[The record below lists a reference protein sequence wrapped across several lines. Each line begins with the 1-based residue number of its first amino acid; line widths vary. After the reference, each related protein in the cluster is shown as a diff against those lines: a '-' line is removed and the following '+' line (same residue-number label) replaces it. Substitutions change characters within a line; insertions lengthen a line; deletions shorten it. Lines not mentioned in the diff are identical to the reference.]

1 MSIKDVN
8 KIKQDVKKLRNQ
20 INSLNYNYYILDTP
34 KASDH
39 EYDILFKKLLAIEEI
54 FPDLVTSDSP
64 SQRVG
69 SLPLSKFESVSH
81 KQQMLSL
88 NNVFHLS
95 ELNLYMERI
104 EKKLSINCDN
114 IKFSAEP
121 KLDGLAINLLYTNG
135 ILDLAA
141 TRGDGL
147 TGENVTKNIKT
158 IKSIPLK
165 LLGSSFPES
174 IEIRGEVFISKQ
186 GFDDINSSGGL
197 KKFANPRNAAAG
209 SLRQLD
215 SKVVANRPLDA
226 FFYAVGYCSDN
237 LNLNYHTD
245 LIKKLSKWG
254 FKTCDLNQQVIGK
267 NGCENFYNKI
277 YLLRDNLPYEI
288 DGIVYKVD
296 NLNNQNKLGSISRA
310 PRWAIAHKFPA
321 EEKLTT
327 IDSVRFQVGRT
338 GVLTPVASL
347 KPIEVGGVIVSNATL
362 HNMDEIIKKDIHVGD
377 TVKVRRAGDVI
388 PEIIKVVRKDGSRKK
403 ITLPRK
409 CPECNSLVKKE
420 KDMSFAKCT
429 GGMICPAQKKGA
441 IIHFVSKKAMDIQGI
456 GEKLIARLVDEGVI
470 NNISDLYKLN
480 KNILENFVMST
491 ATREDSG
498 KKYEITLGE
507 KSICNILKSIDD
519 RMEVKLSSFIFSLGI
534 GEVGEVTA
542 RILAEKYQS
551 IKNLEKASYSDI
563 MELKDLGPVAAL
575 NIYNFFKKKSNLDI
589 ISNILESGLLLKST
603 DSNTSNLLNKQIYVI
618 TGKLKN
624 ISRKKL
630 EDLIIVNGGIVS
642 NSVTKKTFSL
652 IVGFDPGS
660 KLDKA
665 KKLDIKIMKYEEL
678 LEILK
683 L

>member
-1 MSIKDVN
+1 MSIKDLK
-8 KIKQDVKKLRNQ
+8 KIKKDVKKLRNQ
-20 INSLNYNYYILDTP
+20 INSLNYNYYILDAP

-39 EYDILFKKLLAIEEI
+39 EYDILFKKLLTIEEI

-69 SLPLSKFESVSH
+69 SLPLSRFESVSH

-104 EKKLSINCDN
+104 EKKLSVSCDN

-174 IEIRGEVFISKQ
+174 IEIRGEVFISKK
-186 GFDDINSSGGL
+186 GFNDINSSGGL

-226 FFYAVGYCSDN
+226 FFYAVGYSSDN

-277 YLLRDNLPYEI
+277 YLLREDLPYEI

-296 NLNNQNKLGSISRA
+296 DLNNQNKLGSISRA

-388 PEIIKVVRKDGSRKK
+388 PEIIKVVKKDGSRKK

-409 CPECNSLVKKE
+409 CP
-420 KDMSFAKCT
+420 
-429 GGMICPAQKKGA
+429 
-441 IIHFVSKKAMDIQGI
+441 
-456 GEKLIARLVDEGVI
+456 
-470 NNISDLYKLN
+470 
-480 KNILENFVMST
+480 
-491 ATREDSG
+491 
-498 KKYEITLGE
+498 
-507 KSICNILKSIDD
+507 
-519 RMEVKLSSFIFSLGI
+519 
-534 GEVGEVTA
+534 
-542 RILAEKYQS
+542 
-551 IKNLEKASYSDI
+551 
-563 MELKDLGPVAAL
+563 
-575 NIYNFFKKKSNLDI
+575 
-589 ISNILESGLLLKST
+589 
-603 DSNTSNLLNKQIYVI
+603 
-618 TGKLKN
+618 
-624 ISRKKL
+624 
-630 EDLIIVNGGIVS
+630 
-642 NSVTKKTFSL
+642 
-652 IVGFDPGS
+652 
-660 KLDKA
+660 
-665 KKLDIKIMKYEEL
+665 
-678 LEILK
+678 
-683 L
+683 

>member
-1 MSIKDVN
+1 MSIKDV
-8 KIKQDVKKLRNQ
+8 KKVKQDVKKLRNQ
-20 INSLNYNYYILDTP
+20 INSLNYNYYVLDTP
-34 KASDH
+34 KVSDH
-39 EYDILFKKLLAIEEI
+39 EYDILFKKLLTFEEI
-54 FPDLVTSDSP
+54 FPDLVTRDSP

-95 ELNLYMERI
+95 DLNLYMERI
-104 EKKLSINCDN
+104 EKKLSVSCDD

-121 KLDGLAINLLYTNG
+121 KLDGLAINLLYKNG
-135 ILDLAA
+135 VLDLAS

-174 IEIRGEVFISKQ
+174 IEIRGEVFISKK

-226 FFYAVGYCSDN
+226 FFYAVGYSSDN

-277 YLLRDNLPYEI
+277 YLLREDLPYEI

-296 NLNNQNKLGSISRA
+296 DLNNQNKLGSISRA

-377 TVKVRRAGDVI
+377 TVKIRRAGDVI
-388 PEIIKVVRKDGSRKK
+388 PEIVKVVRKDGSREK
-403 ITLPRK
+403 IILPRK
-409 CPECNSLVKKE
+409 CPECNSLVKKV

-507 KSICNILKSIDD
+507 KSIRNILKSIDD

-589 ISNILESGLLLKST
+589 ISNILKSGLLLKST
-603 DSNTSNLLNKQIYVI
+603 DSNISNLLNKQIYVI

-630 EDLIIVNGGIVS
+630 EDLIIANGGIVS